1 MPNSEHL
8 PLDVEASNRFEAIRR
23 SIILAFAAA
32 ALAGCVQA
40 TPNRREGEFKVLP
53 SQQPTATLDIPPV
66 NPQGGYDV
74 FVPWLSNKEQKQQL
88 GNEILKNTYEIVD
101 RLITESLNK
110 DLLAEYEGML
120 KSNSDIETI
129 KNFFIQKLPNF
140 QSNLM
145 TKVSAYLDTIKI

>member
-1 MPNSEHL
+1 MDRYLQEIKNSINIEL
-8 PLDVEASNRFEAIRR
+8 SKEKYNSL
-23 SIILAFAAA
+23 
-32 ALAGCVQA
+32 
-40 TPNRREGEFKVLP
+40 
-53 SQQPTATLDIPPV
+53 
-66 NPQGGYDV
+66 NP
-74 FVPWLSNKEQKQQL
+74 EQKQQL

-145 TKVSAYLDTIKI
+145 TKVSSYLDTIKI

>member
-1 MPNSEHL
+1 MDRYLQEIKNSINIEL
-8 PLDVEASNRFEAIRR
+8 SKEKYNSL
-23 SIILAFAAA
+23 
-32 ALAGCVQA
+32 
-40 TPNRREGEFKVLP
+40 
-53 SQQPTATLDIPPV
+53 
-66 NPQGGYDV
+66 NP
-74 FVPWLSNKEQKQQL
+74 EQKQQL

-120 KSNSDIETI
+120 KSNSDVETI

>member
-1 MPNSEHL
+1 MDRYLQEIKNSINIEL
-8 PLDVEASNRFEAIRR
+8 SKEKYNSL
-23 SIILAFAAA
+23 
-32 ALAGCVQA
+32 
-40 TPNRREGEFKVLP
+40 
-53 SQQPTATLDIPPV
+53 
-66 NPQGGYDV
+66 NP
-74 FVPWLSNKEQKQQL
+74 EQKQQL

-110 DLLAEYEGML
+110 DLLTEYEGML
-120 KSNSDIETI
+120 KSNSDVETI

>member
-1 MPNSEHL
+1 MDRYLQEIKNSINIEL
-8 PLDVEASNRFEAIRR
+8 SKEKYNSL
-23 SIILAFAAA
+23 
-32 ALAGCVQA
+32 
-40 TPNRREGEFKVLP
+40 
-53 SQQPTATLDIPPV
+53 
-66 NPQGGYDV
+66 NP
-74 FVPWLSNKEQKQQL
+74 EQKQQL

-110 DLLAEYEGML
+110 DLLAEYESML
-120 KSNSDIETI
+120 KSNADVETI

>member
-1 MPNSEHL
+1 MDRYLQEIKNSINIEL
-8 PLDVEASNRFEAIRR
+8 SKEKYNSL
-23 SIILAFAAA
+23 
-32 ALAGCVQA
+32 
-40 TPNRREGEFKVLP
+40 
-53 SQQPTATLDIPPV
+53 
-66 NPQGGYDV
+66 NP
-74 FVPWLSNKEQKQQL
+74 EQKQQL

-120 KSNSDIETI
+120 KSNSDVETI

-145 TKVSAYLDTIKI
+145 IKVSAYLDTIKI

>member
-1 MPNSEHL
+1 MDRYLQEIKNSINIEL
-8 PLDVEASNRFEAIRR
+8 SKEKYNSL
-23 SIILAFAAA
+23 
-32 ALAGCVQA
+32 
-40 TPNRREGEFKVLP
+40 
-53 SQQPTATLDIPPV
+53 
-66 NPQGGYDV
+66 NP
-74 FVPWLSNKEQKQQL
+74 EQKQQL

-110 DLLAEYEGML
+110 DLLAEYESML
-120 KSNSDIETI
+120 KSNANVETI